1 MNNTIKVIQTAKDNG
16 DRLSLKEE
24 LVFAKGG
31 VLAGTVVEIER
42 DKKLQVFEGFGAAFT
57 EAAADTFYKM
67 SEGKRAEIL
76 NAYFSP
82 GSGLNYSFCRT
93 HINICDFSL

>member
-1 MNNTIKVIQTAKDNG
+1 MPGQ
-16 DRLSLKEE
+16 LLKSRE
-24 LVFAKGG
+24 
-31 VLAGTVVEIER
+31 
-42 DKKLQVFEGFGAAFT
+42 KKFQVFEGFGAAFT

-82 GSGLNYSFCRT
+82 RWKQPLLKIRMVE
-93 HINICDFSL
+93 SLWLL